1 MQLYHF
7 FLLKGFKMKS
17 VLHDLRPM
25 RVVLLLVV
33 LISIIFKPAPGT
45 ELIYEGWAVFSTLLL
60 PVFAPILLMLL
71 WLDSLIAKLWST
83 QTEGKEQAR
92 YKMILRINLSLSIIF
107 ILVWFPYFKALS
119 E

>member
-1 MQLYHF
+1 
-7 FLLKGFKMKS
+7 MKS

-25 RVVLLLVV
+25 RVFLICAV

-45 ELIYEGWAVFSTLLL
+45 EIIYEGWPVFSTLLL
-60 PVFAPILLMLL
+60 PVFSPILLMLL

-83 QTEGKEQAR
+83 QTEGAEQKR
-92 YKMILRINLSLSIIF
+92 YKMILRINLSLSVIF
-107 ILVWFPYFKALS
+107 ILVWFSYFQALA

>member
-1 MQLYHF
+1 
-7 FLLKGFKMKS
+7 MKS

-25 RVVLLLVV
+25 RVFLISMV

-45 ELIYEGWAVFSTLLL
+45 ELIYEGWDVFTTLLL
-60 PVFAPILLMLL
+60 PVFSPILLMLL

-83 QTEGKEQAR
+83 QTEGDEQKR
-92 YKMILRINLSLSIIF
+92 YKMILRINLSLSLIF
-107 ILVWFPYFKALS
+107 ILIWYPYFKALA